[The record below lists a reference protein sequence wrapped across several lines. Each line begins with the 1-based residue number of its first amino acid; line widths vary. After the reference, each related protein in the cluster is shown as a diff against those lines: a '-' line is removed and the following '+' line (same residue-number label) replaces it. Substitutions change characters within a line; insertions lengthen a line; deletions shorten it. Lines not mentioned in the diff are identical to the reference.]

1 MAFVQTLLLTV
12 LGLLLYYLLAP
23 DLQLSPVTEKLFIL
37 VILIFLLVVFLVWKF
52 WYKPASMK
60 YFEEYTVANRFNK
73 ETKMFNNRTFA
84 VTICLT
90 IFITVGT
97 SFWYFGHHRPT
108 QKILNAEPVVT
119 PLQPKTQPSN
129 IPAPITS
136 SHSHEE
142 DILETDA
149 PSNQEQSDLRENT
162 EQSRDTSVS
171 QGKEEAEHKHLQSK
185 EEQEASKK
193 LKAEAEAALE
203 LAKQTQK
210 ESLELMREAMPI
222 IVNHLNALSPDEQRE
237 LLQQTKTAMVD
248 QISQF
253 PPELQPL
260 IGDFNILEEGWK
272 MYLGM
277 LAEYGYTP
285 PKGIE

>member
-1 MAFVQTLLLTV
+1 
-12 LGLLLYYLLAP
+12 
-23 DLQLSPVTEKLFIL
+23 
-37 VILIFLLVVFLVWKF
+37 
-52 WYKPASMK
+52 
-60 YFEEYTVANRFNK
+60 
-73 ETKMFNNRTFA
+73 MFNNRTFA

-108 QKILNAEPVVT
+108 QKILNAEPVKKYNTVT

-129 IPAPITS
+129 IPATTTS
-136 SHSHEE
+136 
-142 DILETDA
+142 
-149 PSNQEQSDLRENT
+149 QEQSDLRENT

-203 LAKQTQK
+203 FAEQTQK
-210 ESLELMREAMPI
+210 ESFELMHEAIPI
-222 IVNHLNALSPDEQRE
+222 IVNHLNTLSPDKQRK
-237 LLQQTKTAMVD
+237 LLQKTKRAMVKRISP
-248 QISQF
+248 QI

-260 IGDFNILEEGWK
+260 LIDDFNILEEGWK
-272 MYLGM
+272 MYLDM
-277 LAEYGYTP
+277 LADYGYTL